1 MIKFIK
7 DYPYYTIAILLII
20 LKILGIINWSWWIVT
35 LPIWWWWPIMIG
47 VASAVVGYVLFDEI
61 IKKIYETWRNNIH

>member
-20 LKILGIINWSWWIVT
+20 LKILGIIKWSWWIVT
-35 LPIWWWWPIMIG
+35 LPIWWWWVPAAIVGI
-47 VASAVVGYVLFDEI
+47 AVMGI
-61 IKKIYETWRNNIH
+61 IIFSSGIKSFNKKK